1 MRRLLK
7 DTEARRLALVEF
19 LTDKHT
25 WVTIAELSEYLNCS
39 QRVIKDDLA
48 FLRSTQQA
56 FSIKSSYH
64 GNRIEYGTN
73 SSINRYYQYVLAN
86 STIFQ
91 VLEAVF
97 FNQKIKP
104 YDLQEKLYMSQSTY
118 YRLIRTS
125 NPILKEIFNIE
136 LDVYTANVVGDEAS
150 IRYFYYVYF
159 SEKYSS
165 LEWGFD
171 NINEHALRDL
181 IKLGLRLIEQSLS
194 YSNFSYIKLMVAVNL
209 TRYHSDDLNTIDPGE
224 TLIELIWD
232 KVPPMTPHLYEI
244 LKELNIHLSK
254 EMILDI
260 FGLFIHKD
268 FIYGYKQLEQL
279 IANDSTMARNLTF
292 VSQLLDDLSL
302 KYSVPINNKQEVLWF
317 LHNIA
322 YNEGFIPHTAYI
334 FFNPNAD
341 LMTKIQT
348 FNPDFLNEL
357 TVGIQ
362 TYREGIDIPMTH
374 FTIEH
379 LVYQVCVK
387 WQGLI
392 IDLYAEWSKV
402 QAILV
407 SDFSDG
413 RNQLI
418 QDLIQEHLGK
428 KIILNVF
435 EGSEITPEVLE
446 QLDTELIITTTPLPH
461 LTSSPVYCIDGNISS
476 QNISELHNFI
486 EEIASRKV
494 HCHTDKSLE
503 LNVELRVAESKDAL

>member
-25 WVTIAELSEYLNCS
+25 WVTIAELSEHLNCS

-91 VLEAVF
+91 VLEAIF
-97 FNQKIKP
+97 FNKKIKP
-104 YDLQEKLYMSQSTY
+104 YDLQEKLYLSQSTY
-118 YRLIRTS
+118 YRMIRTS
-125 NPILKEIFNIE
+125 NPVLKEIFNIE
-136 LDVYTANVVGDEAS
+136 LDVYTANVVGDEGA

-165 LEWGFD
+165 SEWGFD
-171 NINEHALRDL
+171 NINEQAVHDL
-181 IKLGLRLIEQSLS
+181 IKFGLTLIEKNLS
-194 YSNFSYIKLMVAVNL
+194 YSNFSYIKVMVAVNL
-209 TRYHSDDLNTIDPGE
+209 TRYHSDDFNTIDSAD
-224 TLIELIWD
+224 TLIEQIWN
-232 KVPPMTPHLYEI
+232 KVPPMTPPLYEI
-244 LKELNIHLSK
+244 LKELNIHLTK
-254 EMILDI
+254 EMILEI
-260 FGLFIHKD
+260 FGLFVHKN
-268 FIYGYKQLEQL
+268 FTYSYKQLEQL
-279 IANDSTMARNLTF
+279 IANDPTMARNLTF

-302 KYSVPINNKQEVLWF
+302 KYSVPINNKQEILWYI
-317 LHNIA
+317 HNIA

-334 FFNPNAD
+334 YFNPNAD
-341 LMTKIQT
+341 LMATIQK

-357 TVGIQ
+357 TAGIQ
-362 TYREGIDIPMTH
+362 TYREGIDKPMTR

-387 WQGLI
+387 WQDLI

-402 QAILV
+402 QAILI
-407 SDFSDG
+407 SDFSNG
-413 RNQLI
+413 RIRLI
-418 QDLIQEHLGK
+418 EDLIQEHLGS
-428 KIILNVF
+428 KIILELF
-435 EGSEITPEVLE
+435 EGSKITPEVLDD
-446 QLDTELIITTTPLPH
+446 LDTELIITTTPLAH
-461 LTSSPVYCIDGNISS
+461 LTSLPVYCIDGNISS
-476 QNISELHNFI
+476 QSISELHNFI

-503 LNVELRVAESKDAL
+503 LDVELRVAESKDAL